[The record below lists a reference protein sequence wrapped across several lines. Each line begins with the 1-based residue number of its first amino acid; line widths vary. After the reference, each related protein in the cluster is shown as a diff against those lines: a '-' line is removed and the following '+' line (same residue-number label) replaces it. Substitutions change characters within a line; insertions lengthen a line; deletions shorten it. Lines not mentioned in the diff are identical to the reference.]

1 MPFFQEQTI
10 QQSNNG
16 LESNQEIVLCS
27 SKINGLFAT
36 NKQTSGLF
44 ATNKWFVCNYL
55 RLFAIN
61 FHFIAFVFTLHTRAL
76 VGVLC
81 GGPKKSP
88 RTFI

>member
-44 ATNKWFVCNYL
+44 ATNKQTNG
-55 RLFAIN
+55 LFATI
-61 FHFIAFVFTLHTRAL
+61 
-76 VGVLC
+76 
-81 GGPKKSP
+81 
-88 RTFI
+88 